1 MDTIR
6 EHEPSQ
12 AKPTIDEVKYYKK
25 DELLNWIQKEGL
37 RLLTSGNPDKFKDES
52 ELLTDRNLDKFKGAE
67 IDGSVFMDHAGD
79 VKFFKECNLSMG
91 ISERLAKLAT
101 IAGGETTGI
110 KSKLLSFMSCTPR
123 RQQANNVTENR
134 QQVEGVEMSD
144 AADMKSTLL
153 SFHAMHTT

>member
-12 AKPTIDEVKYYKK
+12 AKPTTDEVKYYKK
-25 DELLNWIQKEGL
+25 DELPNWIQKEGL
-37 RLLTSGNPDKFKDES
+37 RLLTSGNPDKFEDES
-52 ELLTDRNLDKFKGAE
+52 ELFTDRNLDKFKDAE
-67 IDGSVFMDHAGD
+67 IDGNVFVDHAGD

-110 KSKLLSFMSCTPR
+110 KSKLLSFMSYTPR
-123 RQQANNVTENR
+123 RQQANNVTGNR
-134 QQVEGVEMSD
+134 QQAEDVELSYRQSR
-144 AADMKSTLL
+144 KSLAP
-153 SFHAMHTT
+153 FIC